1 MAPTPMSKDICC
13 QNFKGLTAYVRK
25 HYGDKGFEKLT
36 DGLLCGD
43 HFVQDKHQP
52 SNIVPI
58 QEEHLVDPA
67 YWVSNEF
74 SLKLL
79 HNVNNIVEAKRPLR
93 AAGRGVVTE
102 SLSRTSLFFAKFLG
116 LKRIANRVA
125 NINRRFNKTKDVKL
139 TYFGAN
145 SARFELNYKP
155 GFTVTKD
162 VCEWNLGIYIGI
174 TELSGQKQVEGRET
188 HCILNGDN
196 CCCFEI
202 NWKKRNLLTRIP
214 KAIFKSIQRW
224 LSKDLTA
231 DYERILE
238 DRDRLIQ
245 NLEKSEK
252 KYRTLFEE
260 SQEALSL
267 SQKGKLIDVNPAW
280 LKLHGYSNK
289 DDVIGRSAITFVH
302 PDDRRIL
309 STRRNNWPENYER
322 MVELRDVTQT
332 GQVIDVEVYSSRIEY
347 GGNQS
352 ILSMVKDVTEYKRAE
367 ENKNKLEARVVRAE
381 KMETLAT
388 LAGGVAHDLN
398 NILSGIVGYPELIL
412 MQLPKDSPLKRP
424 IETMHQSAKKAAAIV
439 QDLLTLSRRG
449 AMSMET
455 INLNR
460 VVREYMD
467 SPEFEK
473 MLSYHPNV
481 TVEMDLEDDLVNFSG
496 STVHVS
502 KTVMNLLSNAAEA
515 MPEGGTVRV
524 TTQNCYIDKQLQV
537 YERIKEGEYCVL
549 SVADTGVGISEEDRD
564 RIFEP
569 FFTKKKMGR
578 SGTGLGLAVVWG
590 SVKDHG
596 GYINVESELGKGTE
610 IKIYFPATRARAAE
624 HESRIDPSTLKG
636 HGEKI
641 LVIDDIKEQLEIA
654 KDMLDSLNYRT
665 VVVGSGEEAVEY
677 LKTNPC
683 DLILLD
689 MIMSPGMDGLETYK
703 EILKNN
709 PHQKAIVAS
718 GYSETDRV
726 KEALRIGA
734 GTYIKKPYTLGKIG
748 IAVRTELEK

>member
-13 QNFKGLTAYVRK
+13 QNFKGLTAYIRK
-25 HYGDKGFEKLT
+25 HYGDRGFEKLT
-36 DGLLCGD
+36 EGLLCD
-43 HFVQDKHQP
+43 AYFVQDKYQP
-52 SNIVPI
+52 SIIIPI
-58 QEEHLVDPA
+58 KEEHLVDQA

-79 HNVNNIVEAKRPLR
+79 HNVNNVVEAERPLR

-102 SLSRTSLFFAKFLG
+102 SLSKTSLFFAKFLG
-116 LKRIANRVA
+116 LKSVANRVA
-125 NINRRFNKTKDVKL
+125 QINRRFNKTKDVKL
-139 TYFGAN
+139 TDFGAN

-174 TELSGQKQVEGRET
+174 TELSGQKQVDGRET

-202 NWKKRNLLTRIP
+202 NWKKQNLLTRVP
-214 KAIFKSIQRW
+214 KTIFTSIQRS
-224 LSKDLTA
+224 LLKDLTA

-238 DRDRLIQ
+238 ERDQLIQ

-267 SQKGKLIDVNPAW
+267 SQKGKLIDVNPSW

-289 DDVIGRSAITFVH
+289 DDVIGKSAITFVH
-302 PDDRRIL
+302 PDDRRVL
-309 STRRNNWPENYER
+309 SIRHKNWPENYKR
-322 MVELRDVTQT
+322 MVELRDVTQS
-332 GQVIDVEVYSSRIEY
+332 GQIIDVEVYSSRIEY
-347 GGNQS
+347 SGNQS
-352 ILSMVKDVTEYKRAE
+352 ILAMVKDVTEHKRAE
-367 ENKNKLEARVVRAE
+367 ENKKKLEARVVRAE

-412 MQLPKDSPLKRP
+412 MQLPDDSPLKRP

-449 AMSMET
+449 AMSMAV
-455 INLNR
+455 INLNTI
-460 VVREYMD
+460 VREYID

-473 MLSYHPNV
+473 MLSYLPKV
-481 TVEMDLEDDLVNFSG
+481 SVKIDLEDDLVNFNG

-502 KTVMNLLSNAAEA
+502 KTLMNLLSNAAEA
-515 MPEGGTVRV
+515 MPEGGTVCV
-524 TTQNCYIDKQLQV
+524 TTQNCYVDKQLQE

-549 SVADTGVGISEEDRD
+549 SVADTGVGISEADQD
-564 RIFEP
+564 KIFEP

-578 SGTGLGLAVVWG
+578 SGTGLGLTVVWG

-596 GYINVESELGKGTE
+596 GYIDVKSELCKGTE
-610 IKIYFPATRARAAE
+610 IKVYFPATRACAAE
-624 HESRIDPSTLKG
+624 NESRIDLSTLKG

-641 LVIDDIKEQLEIA
+641 LIVDDIKEQLEIA
-654 KDMLDSLNYRT
+654 KDMLGSLNYRT
-665 VVVGSGEEAVEY
+665 VAVESGEEAVEY
-677 LKTNPC
+677 LVTNAC

-689 MIMSPGMDGLETYK
+689 MIMSPGMDGLETCK
-703 EILKNN
+703 EIVRNN
-709 PHQKAIVAS
+709 PHQKVILAS

-726 KEALRIGA
+726 KEALRIG
-734 GTYIKKPYTLGKIG
+734 
-748 IAVRTELEK
+748 